1 MRASPR
7 SASAG
12 PTRRVPVTSARS
24 SSSPDVR
31 VAGAGRRRHTDRLM
45 GHSRERD
52 GMDAW
57 RDGRLSRVYHNALA
71 AFVAAALIVQLV
83 IVLRNGLLPRPT
95 RVIRFLSFF
104 TVESNILVA
113 VGAAMLPTN
122 PFRDGR
128 WWRVVR
134 LDGLIG
140 VAVTAVIYHS
150 VLAGLQNLTGWDRA
164 ADVAL
169 HYVSPMAAVLG
180 WLAFGPRPRID
191 ATTVRLALVCTGTDG
206 CCSTARW

>member
-71 AFVAAALIVQLV
+71 AFVAAALVVQFV

-113 VGAAMLPTN
+113 VGAAMLPTY
-122 PFRDGR
+122 PFRDVGLHGYGR
-128 WWRVVR
+128 VLLNCAVVTVV
-134 LDGLIG
+134 LG
-140 VAVTAVIYHS
+140 
-150 VLAGLQNLTGWDRA
+150 VLAGAAWLVDQRA
-164 ADVAL
+164 
-169 HYVSPMAAVLG
+169 P
-180 WLAFGPRPRID
+180 
-191 ATTVRLALVCTGTDG
+191 ATAPVPVTD
-206 CCSTARW
+206 